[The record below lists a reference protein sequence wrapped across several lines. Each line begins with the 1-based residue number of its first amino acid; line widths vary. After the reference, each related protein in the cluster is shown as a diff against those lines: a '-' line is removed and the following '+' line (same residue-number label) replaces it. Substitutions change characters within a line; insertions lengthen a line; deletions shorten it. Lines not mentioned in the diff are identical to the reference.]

1 MLHLQRKQPKLV
13 IFVRPLSLSVMSH
26 VKANRAQ
33 LPAGGGAFQLD
44 QLTIGVFL
52 NDQPT
57 HRLSLGSDKRLDQPL
72 RAQEGWVLPKGAEGL
87 CRFDEALDVLM
98 VGIDERV
105 LSEVGLSD
113 PHAIAPVIGSFDP
126 LLLQMAL
133 STEQLEV
140 GTTLYRETM
149 QRALA
154 AHLTQVLEPAPVAA
168 QGIDDQR
175 LARAVS
181 FIHDN
186 LGTDLRLEDMA
197 HQAAMSAYHFARAFK
212 AETGSSPLQFV
223 IAARMDA
230 AKALLT
236 TTRLPV
242 AEIAHRVGYGDL
254 SRFGRHFTARVGV
267 TPKAFRDG

>member
-1 MLHLQRKQPKLV
+1 
-13 IFVRPLSLSVMSH
+13 MSH

-33 LPAGGGAFQLD
+33 LPAGGGAFQLE

-57 HRLSLGSDKRLDQPL
+57 HQLSLGSDKRVMHPL
-72 RAQEGWVLPKGAEGL
+72 RAQEGWVLPQGAEGL
-87 CRFDEALDVLM
+87 CRFDQPLDVMM
-98 VGIDERV
+98 VGIDGRV

-113 PHAIAPVIGSFDP
+113 PSNVAPLVGTFDP

-133 STEQLEV
+133 SAEALEN

-154 AHLTQVLEPAPVAA
+154 AHVAQVLEPVPEAL
-168 QGIDDQR
+168 QSIGDQR
-175 LARAVS
+175 LARAVA

-186 LGTDLRLEDMA
+186 LATDLRLEDMA
-197 HQAAMSAYHFARAFK
+197 DQAAMSAYHFARAFK

-223 IAARMDA
+223 ISARMDA
-230 AKALLT
+230 AKVLLKT
-236 TTRLPV
+236 TKLPV
-242 AEIAHRVGYGDL
+242 AQIAHRVGYEDL
-254 SRFGRHFTARVGV
+254 SRFGRHFKTRVGA
-267 TPKAFRDG
+267 TPKAYREG

>member
-1 MLHLQRKQPKLV
+1 MLHLQRKQLPLA
-13 IFVRPLSLSVMSH
+13 IFRHPLNFKAMSH
-26 VKANRAQ
+26 VKANRVQ

-57 HRLSLGSDKRLDQPL
+57 HRLSLGSDKRLDKPL
-72 RAQEGWVLPKGAEGL
+72 RAQEGWVLPQGAEGL
-87 CRFDEALDVLM
+87 CRFDEALDVVM
-98 VGIDERV
+98 VGIDGQV

-113 PHAIAPVIGSFDP
+113 PETIAPLVGAFDP

-133 STEQLEV
+133 SAEQLEA

-149 QRALA
+149 QRAMA
-154 AHLTQVLEPAPVAA
+154 AHLVQVLEPAPTTIHT
-168 QGIDDQR
+168 IDDAR
-175 LARAVS
+175 LARAIA

-186 LGTDLRLEDMA
+186 LGSDLRLEDMA
-197 HQAAMSAYHFARAFK
+197 GQAAMSAYHFARAFK
-212 AETGSSPLQFV
+212 AETGQSPLQFV
-223 IAARMDA
+223 ISARMDA
-230 AKALLT
+230 AKALLKT
-236 TTRLPV
+236 SQLPV

-254 SRFGRHFTARVGV
+254 SRFGRHFKARIGV